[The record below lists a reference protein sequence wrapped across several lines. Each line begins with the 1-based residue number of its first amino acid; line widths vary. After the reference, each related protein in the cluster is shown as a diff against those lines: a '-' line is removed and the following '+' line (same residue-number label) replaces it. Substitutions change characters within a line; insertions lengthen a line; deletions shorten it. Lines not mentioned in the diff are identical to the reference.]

1 MSYWYG
7 IDLQELFPKL
17 HVILDDVEALYVRLI
32 RVSTVHTKHTCW
44 DLQFPRTET
53 ELNLR
58 MTD

>member
-1 MSYWYG
+1 VSYWYG

-53 ELNLR
+53 KS
-58 MTD
+58 